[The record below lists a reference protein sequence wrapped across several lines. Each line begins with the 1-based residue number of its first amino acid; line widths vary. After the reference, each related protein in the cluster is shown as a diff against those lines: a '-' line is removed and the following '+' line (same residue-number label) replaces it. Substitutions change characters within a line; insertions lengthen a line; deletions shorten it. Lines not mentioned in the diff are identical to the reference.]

1 MYEKIRGGKNR
12 NCNLVLFKRINRCQ
26 KVFVCFL
33 TCNVTFTKR
42 KLLNPTI
49 KTSIDKQELFSKLPH
64 KAACSGGGGHAALLE
79 SLNDHFRNTD
89 L

>member
-1 MYEKIRGGKNR
+1 MPKTF
-12 NCNLVLFKRINRCQ
+12 LF
-26 KVFVCFL
+26 CFL